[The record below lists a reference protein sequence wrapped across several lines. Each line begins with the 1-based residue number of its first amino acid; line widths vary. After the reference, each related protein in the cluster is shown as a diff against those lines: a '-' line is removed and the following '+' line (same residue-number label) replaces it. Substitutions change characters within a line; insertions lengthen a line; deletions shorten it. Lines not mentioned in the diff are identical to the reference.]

1 MDHLSAVRHV
11 ILVMSGKG
19 GVGKSTVAT
28 QIALGLRHAGKKVN
42 QSRRRTSNLHMKSHF
57 ISIHEKQCQSKKKK
71 KIYFLSRENSLKIV
85 ITLYRDIY
93 IQGCLEGDYRPI
105 VLFYI

>member
-1 MDHLSAVRHV
+1 ML
-11 ILVMSGKG
+11 GKRW
-19 GVGKSTVAT
+19 
-28 QIALGLRHAGKKVN
+28 IN
-42 QSRRRTSNLHMKSHF
+42 QEEELLICMKSNF

-85 ITLYRDIY
+85 ITLYRDKY

>member
-1 MDHLSAVRHV
+1 MKNNA
-11 ILVMSGKG
+11 
-19 GVGKSTVAT
+19 
-28 QIALGLRHAGKKVN
+28 KV
-42 QSRRRTSNLHMKSHF
+42 
-57 ISIHEKQCQSKKKK
+57 KKKK

-93 IQGCLEGDYRPI
+93 IQGCLEGDYRSV

>member
-57 ISIHEKQCQSKKKK
+57 ISILEKQCQSKKKM
-71 KIYFLSRENSLKIV
+71 IYFLSRENSLKIV
-85 ITLYRDIY
+85 ITLYRNKY
-93 IQGCLEGDYRPI
+93 IQGCLEGDNRPI

>member
-1 MDHLSAVRHV
+1 MKNNAKV
-11 ILVMSGKG
+11 
-19 GVGKSTVAT
+19 
-28 QIALGLRHAGKKVN
+28 KK
-42 QSRRRTSNLHMKSHF
+42 T
-57 ISIHEKQCQSKKKK
+57 K

-93 IQGCLEGDYRPI
+93 IQGCLEGDYRSV